1 MSQHHEQS
9 TRLLLLDRDGIIN
22 VDKGYVGS
30 KADFELMP
38 GIIEV
43 ITEFANQ
50 GFLPVVVTN
59 QSGIARGYYSEQD
72 FAELTRWMQQLFSRY
87 GLPHVPVYYC
97 PHHPEKGQGE
107 YRQPCHCRKPEPG
120 MLRRA
125 AHDLQADLSRSVMV
139 GDSWRDMQA
148 GARAGVKVLCYVSS
162 EAAPETDETRYCK
175 VYQEASVAQLLP
187 LCQQIIE
194 RLKTG

>member
-1 MSQHHEQS
+1 MSQFHDKA

-22 VDKGYVGS
+22 VDKGYVGR
-30 KADFELMP
+30 KADFELVS

-43 ITEFANQ
+43 MTEFANQ

-72 FAELTRWMQQLFSRY
+72 FAELTRWMQQTFASH

-97 PHHPEKGQGE
+97 PHHPVHGQGKYKQQCE
-107 YRQPCHCRKPEPG
+107 CRKPAPG
-120 MLRRA
+120 MLRQA
-125 AHDLQADLSRSVMV
+125 AHDLQADLSRSVMI

-162 EAAPETDETRYCK
+162 DATPESDETRYCTL
-175 VYQEASVAQLLP
+175 YQEAAVAKLLP
-187 LCQQIIE
+187 LCQQIIG
-194 RLKTG
+194 RSKTG